1 MGDTVSRKLASYY
14 QHAYA
19 TEQQHFNQCF
29 YCGCEATER
38 DHCPPLHM
46 LQSIVD
52 LGEEAEFI
60 SIPACYECYALLHNE
75 RLMSIDERFIKLKK
89 KLSTKYAKPLRVYN
103 MWHES
108 ELGEMSDEFAHSIQA
123 GMRLGKESAERLAF
137 QGFSYATEE
146 AKVTVREKTKEF
158 DVEGMIFYD
167 FKEALNYCISDLNV
181 HKSDFYKILVEDYNG
196 NFNKALSQYRHRH
209 DKVTAEKDGNSLI
222 KDFAKKHK
230 QNSDFVTRTVKHFID
245 KAPEMTTEDALDKL
259 YNNYIKK

>member
-1 MGDTVSRKLASYY
+1 MSRKLASYY

-60 SIPACYECYALLHNE
+60 SIAACYECHALLHNE
-75 RLMSIDERFIKLKK
+75 RLMTIDARFTKLKK
-89 KLSTKYAKPLRVYN
+89 KLAAKYAKPLRVYN

-108 ELGEMSDEFAHSIQA
+108 ELSEMSDEFAHSIKA
-123 GMRLGKESAERLAF
+123 GMGLGQESAERLAF

-146 AKVTVREKTKEF
+146 AKVTVREKTTEF
-158 DVEGMIFYD
+158 DVEGTIFYD
-167 FKEALNYCISDLNV
+167 FKEAFNYCINTLKV
-181 HKSDFYKILVEDYNG
+181 EKSDFYKILVEDYNG
-196 NFNKALSQYRHRH
+196 DFNKALSQYRHRH
-209 DKVTAEKDGNSLI
+209 DKVTAVKDGNSLI
-222 KDFAKKHK
+222 KDFAKQHK
-230 QNSDFVTRTVKHFID
+230 QNSDFVTRTVKHFMD
-245 KAPEMTTEDALDKL
+245 KDPALNTQEALDKL
-259 YNNYIKK
+259 YSNYIKK